1 MTMQEKLEVLMTT
14 AKEEVL
20 RQIADRPDPEDREIL
35 IEFSGWCRLYP
46 DKVKFQF
53 IGDDATE
60 AYFEYHEI
68 DGNQW
73 LKLDE
78 EIREF
83 YILADA
89 AQAVED
95 SDDLE
100 WMTLDVIEQQYR
112 GG

>member
-1 MTMQEKLEVLMTT
+1 MTT

-20 RQIADRPDPEDREIL
+20 KLIADKPEPEDKEIL
-35 IEFSGWCRLYP
+35 VQFSGWCRLYP
-46 DKVKFQF
+46 SKVKFVF
-53 IGDDATE
+53 IGDDADE

-78 EIREF
+78 ETRDQY

-89 AQAVED
+89 AQTVKD
-95 SDDLE
+95 SDVLE
-100 WMTLDVIEQQYR
+100 WVELDVIEQQWH